1 MRLLACLLMLFPLL
15 AEERGGRAE
24 YVGGTVA
31 TLPGGSPGVI
41 RTTSQQFMWF
51 QAKAGNILVPYTR
64 VNLLEYGQKVDRRYV
79 LAILISPLL
88 LFSKKRQHFLTV
100 GYTDEEGRQQAAIF
114 RVNKGDVRAVLVS
127 LEVKT
132 GRKVEYQDEEARKA
146 GKG

>member
-1 MRLLACLLMLFPLL
+1 MRLLACLLMLLPLL

-31 TLPGGSPGVI
+31 ALPGKTAGVI
-41 RTTSQQFMWF
+41 LTTGGQFMRF
-51 QAKAGNILVPYTR
+51 RTKAGSVHIPYAQ
-64 VNLLEYGQKVDRRYV
+64 VNLLEYGQKVERRYV
-79 LAILISPLL
+79 LAILVSPVL

-100 GYTDEEGRQQAAIF
+100 GYTDEEGRQQALIF
-114 RVNKGDVRAVLVS
+114 RLDKGDVRSVLVS

>member
-1 MRLLACLLMLFPLL
+1 MLFPLL

-31 TLPGGSPGVI
+31 ALPGRSPGVI

-51 QAKAGNILVPYTR
+51 QTKAGNILVPYAR

-114 RVNKGDVRAVLVS
+114 RVNKSDVRAVLVS